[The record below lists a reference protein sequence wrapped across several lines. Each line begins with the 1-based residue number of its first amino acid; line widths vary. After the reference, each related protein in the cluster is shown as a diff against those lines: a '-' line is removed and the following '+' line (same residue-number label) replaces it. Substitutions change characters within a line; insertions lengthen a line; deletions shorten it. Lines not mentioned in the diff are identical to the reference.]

1 MTRRT
6 HSATR
11 RNSSM
16 APNTS
21 SGTPRADVLE
31 ERVVAFA
38 EQLGR
43 IAGTVQAKT
52 PGWMDGDAL
61 KKELAR
67 VRDGAADLLQQLT
80 ADAQEVGENRP
91 TAGAAPRR
99 SRGRSGGIV
108 DAPGKKHR
116 PPMPTDRGANRADS
130 QAAKCAPRRRWSRH
144 PGDAGAA
151 RVSVSRPRSNA
162 YQLAYI
168 RRESSVVVAYD
179 SERRSNVSWEP
190 L

>member
-1 MTRRT
+1 MTRRSP
-6 HSATR
+6 SATQR
-11 RNSSM
+11 DSST

-21 SGTPRADVLE
+21 PGTPTMDGLE
-31 ERVVAFA
+31 ERVLAFA

-52 PGWMDGDAL
+52 AGWMEGDAL

-80 ADAQEVGENRP
+80 ADAPAVAVSRP
-91 TAGAAPRR
+91 PGGPPPRR

-116 PPMPTDRGANRADS
+116 PPMPTDPGVNRADS
-130 QAAKCAPRRRWSRH
+130 QAAKMRAAKTMVKTSRRRGR
-144 PGDAGAA
+144 G
-151 RVSVSRPRSNA
+151 
-162 YQLAYI
+162 
-168 RRESSVVVAYD
+168 
-179 SERRSNVSWEP
+179 
-190 L
+190 